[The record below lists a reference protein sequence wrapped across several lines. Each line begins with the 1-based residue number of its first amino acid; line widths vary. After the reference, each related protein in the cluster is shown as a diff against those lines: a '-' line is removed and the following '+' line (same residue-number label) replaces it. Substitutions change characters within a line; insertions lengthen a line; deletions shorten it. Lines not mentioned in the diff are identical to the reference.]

1 MYPGQRRNNM
11 SELFKKAYNTA
22 TQMYNSGSSPIVRR
36 ATGGISKLI
45 ETEAGLQEM
54 YPAPDGNYYTID
66 GFDERGL
73 YDPKYDKTSD
83 EFARKTLT
91 DQYLLEK
98 QQEAVK
104 QAGGPQR
111 GYSSQFGKSI
121 SVAKPGEASEKPV
134 TLVNKF
140 LATPSPINVTSQ
152 TADTTA
158 DQVDRAATERSNLA
172 QAKAAADYFNRF
184 MPPSAPKTTTYL
196 DRIDYD
202 PGFAGAGTVTTPDG
216 SFATIDD
223 AAVDT
228 VAAFKGGGGLSNIN
242 KTMMING
249 QPHKLAYINPD
260 EASLLKS
267 MGGSGRKVDG
277 IPAYDT
283 NEDSWSDYGGFD
295 IGGGIAGGFSEYDDP
310 GSPDFGMSPG
320 AMGGYT
326 GVDGSPQENFGQAD
340 MLAGPSNVPV
350 VYTEEPTQ
358 PTEGPAPEGP
368 ATGGLDPTD
377 AGLYRT
383 QFKEGTLEIPLGTLD
398 SRTYN
403 TYLNDLIERT
413 GDINEAEKLLN
424 AALSIP
430 GAAEDMQRSFDAGI
444 GASLRGEGYRYG
456 GPAGTLLDIL
466 EQGVNYDFADPI
478 KKRLEKEEQRKDME
492 KETGILVDE
501 KTKSTFGSV
510 LDKVKDVFMGSKKLD
525 KETIEGIQ
533 KDVAEKGGTFTPIS
547 RGLTA
552 ILTPTVFKIAGALLG
567 GRPIGTL
574 ETPSGTFVVG
584 EDGSLVNSAIASSPN
599 LGNEPTA
606 KRTGTQTKTIA
617 TSQDESEDAPK
628 TGIAG
633 LLEKRPDT
641 VSLAQASEPSIQNL
655 ISLGIDPQAARE
667 MLGVA

>member
-1 MYPGQRRNNM
+1 LSKKTYDEVKGQII
-11 SELFKKAYNTA
+11 K
-22 TQMYNSGSSPIVRR
+22 I
-36 ATGGISKLI
+36 I
-45 ETEAGLQEM
+45 ETEE
-54 YPAPDGNYYTID
+54 
-66 GFDERGL
+66 
-73 YDPKYDKTSD
+73 S
-83 EFARKTLT
+83 
-91 DQYLLEK
+91 
-98 QQEAVK
+98 
-104 QAGGPQR
+104 
-111 GYSSQFGKSI
+111 
-121 SVAKPGEASEKPV
+121 
-134 TLVNKF
+134 
-140 LATPSPINVTSQ
+140 
-152 TADTTA
+152 
-158 DQVDRAATERSNLA
+158 RSNDIIKYIFKISSA
-172 QAKAAADYFNRF
+172 NRF
-184 MPPSAPKTTTYL
+184 YSELYT
-196 DRIDYD
+196 
-202 PGFAGAGTVTTPDG
+202 
-216 SFATIDD
+216 
-223 AAVDT
+223 
-228 VAAFKGGGGLSNIN
+228 
-242 KTMMING
+242 
-249 QPHKLAYINPD
+249 KL
-260 EASLLKS
+260 
-267 MGGSGRKVDG
+267 
-277 IPAYDT
+277 
-283 NEDSWSDYGGFD
+283 F
-295 IGGGIAGGFSEYDDP
+295 
-310 GSPDFGMSPG
+310 
-320 AMGGYT
+320 
-326 GVDGSPQENFGQAD
+326 
-340 MLAGPSNVPV
+340 
-350 VYTEEPTQ
+350 
-358 PTEGPAPEGP
+358 
-368 ATGGLDPTD
+368 
-377 AGLYRT
+377 
-383 QFKEGTLEIPLGTLD
+383 
-398 SRTYN
+398 
-403 TYLNDLIERT
+403 NDLIERT

-584 EDGSLVNSAIASSPN
+584 EDGSLVNSAIAASPN